1 MDDADTI
8 GLDYGVVRR
17 VAEKRIESLKNTIVH
32 QVDNLEQ
39 LHYIRGQIKGLES
52 LLQDL
57 KDLQLKQERLNDG
70 ELNNFGRDPKVKTA
84 LLDAYKTKEEIQETR
99 LDADSVSKNINL
111 LEKLPTPTGWRL
123 WYCLMQDLKKLK
135 VVFY

>member
-1 MDDADTI
+1 MIEDADTI

-17 VAEKRIESLKNTIVH
+17 VAEKRIESLKNSIVY

-70 ELNNFGRDPKVKTA
+70 ELNNFGRDP
-84 LLDAYKTKEEIQETR
+84 E
-99 LDADSVSKNINL
+99 
-111 LEKLPTPTGWRL
+111 G
-123 WYCLMQDLKKLK
+123 
-135 VVFY
+135 

>member
-1 MDDADTI
+1 MIDDADTI

-32 QVDNLEQ
+32 QVDNLDQ

-70 ELNNFGRDPKVKTA
+70 ELNNFGRDP
-84 LLDAYKTKEEIQETR
+84 E
-99 LDADSVSKNINL
+99 
-111 LEKLPTPTGWRL
+111 G
-123 WYCLMQDLKKLK
+123 
-135 VVFY
+135 

>member
-1 MDDADTI
+1 MIEDADTI

-17 VAEKRIESLKNTIVH
+17 VAEKRIESLKNTMVY

-70 ELNNFGRDPKVKTA
+70 ELNNFGRDP
-84 LLDAYKTKEEIQETR
+84 E
-99 LDADSVSKNINL
+99 
-111 LEKLPTPTGWRL
+111 G
-123 WYCLMQDLKKLK
+123 
-135 VVFY
+135 

>member
-17 VAEKRIESLKNTIVH
+17 VAKKRIESLKNTIVH

-70 ELNNFGRDPKVKTA
+70 ELNNFGRDT
-84 LLDAYKTKEEIQETR
+84 E
-99 LDADSVSKNINL
+99 
-111 LEKLPTPTGWRL
+111 G
-123 WYCLMQDLKKLK
+123 
-135 VVFY
+135 

>member
-17 VAEKRIESLKNTIVH
+17 VANKRIESLKDTIVH

-70 ELNNFGRDPKVKTA
+70 ELNNFGRDP
-84 LLDAYKTKEEIQETR
+84 E
-99 LDADSVSKNINL
+99 
-111 LEKLPTPTGWRL
+111 G
-123 WYCLMQDLKKLK
+123 
-135 VVFY
+135 

>member
-57 KDLQLKQERLNDG
+57 KDLQFKQERLNDG
-70 ELNNFGRDPKVKTA
+70 ELRGFERST
-84 LLDAYKTKEEIQETR
+84 
-99 LDADSVSKNINL
+99 
-111 LEKLPTPTGWRL
+111 
-123 WYCLMQDLKKLK
+123 
-135 VVFY
+135 

>member
-1 MDDADTI
+1 MIEDADTI

-17 VAEKRIESLKNTIVH
+17 VSEKRIESLKNTIVY

-70 ELNNFGRDPKVKTA
+70 ELNNFGRDP
-84 LLDAYKTKEEIQETR
+84 E
-99 LDADSVSKNINL
+99 
-111 LEKLPTPTGWRL
+111 G
-123 WYCLMQDLKKLK
+123 
-135 VVFY
+135 

>member
-17 VAEKRIESLKNTIVH
+17 VAEKRIELLKNTIVH

-70 ELNNFGRDPKVKTA
+70 ELNNFGRDP
-84 LLDAYKTKEEIQETR
+84 E
-99 LDADSVSKNINL
+99 
-111 LEKLPTPTGWRL
+111 G
-123 WYCLMQDLKKLK
+123 
-135 VVFY
+135 